1 MPRNVFK
8 SKLLVVM
15 LCAATGTI
23 AVCTLRAD
31 AGESPIDAKAAHPLA
46 GNWLGTLKV
55 GAISLR
61 LAVEVTAKPD
71 GTYAGTLNSL
81 DQDAVAR
88 PVDEV
93 MLKDKSVHLAL
104 KAFRLAIDGT
114 LNEAATEISGKFKQ
128 GGLALPIVL
137 KKSEHPPAPRK
148 RPQEPKPP
156 YPYRSEEVT
165 YENKA
170 GHAKLA
176 GTLTIPRGDGRFPAV
191 LLITG
196 SGPQDRDEQI
206 FGHRPFLVLADY
218 LTRRGIAVLR
228 VDDRGVGKS
237 TGDVQKATSEDFA
250 GDVEAGVAFLR
261 SRPEVD
267 PAKIGL
273 IGHSEG
279 GIIAPMVA
287 NRTHEVAFIVM
298 LAGPGV
304 TGDEILRMQMEFL
317 LKQVGASESMV
328 ARSVD
333 YQKKLYAAVNGE
345 HDAAA
350 LEKKMKA
357 LRAEYI
363 ASLTPAEKKQAGA
376 GEDSSESGAKVL
388 GSPWF
393 RFFLAYDPR
402 PALTRVQC
410 PVLALIGEKDM
421 QVPPKANIPEL
432 EKALKSGG
440 NKDFTVRELPHLN
453 HLFQACEN
461 GSVTEY
467 AKIEETFAPAALEV
481 IGKWIA
487 EHTSTNSSGAHATR
501 RP

>member
-1 MPRNVFK
+1 
-8 SKLLVVM
+8 
-15 LCAATGTI
+15 
-23 AVCTLRAD
+23 
-31 AGESPIDAKAAHPLA
+31 
-46 GNWLGTLKV
+46 
-55 GAISLR
+55 
-61 LAVEVTAKPD
+61 
-71 GTYAGTLNSL
+71 
-81 DQDAVAR
+81 VAR
-88 PVDEV
+88 PLDEV
-93 MLKDKSVHLAL
+93 TLKDKTVHIGF

-114 LNEAATEISGKFKQ
+114 LNEAGTEISGKFKQ
-128 GGLALPIVL
+128 GGLTLPIVF
-137 KKSEHPPAPRK
+137 KKSDHAPAPRK

-156 YPYRSEEVT
+156 YPYLSVEVT
-165 YENKA
+165 YENKP

-218 LTRRGIAVLR
+218 LSRRGIAVLR

-279 GIIAPMVA
+279 GLIAPMVA
-287 NRTHEVAFIVM
+287 NRTHDVAFIVM

-304 TGDEILRMQMEFL
+304 TGTEILRSQLEFL
-317 LKQVGASESMV
+317 LKQVGASDSMV
-328 ARSVD
+328 ARTVV
-333 YQKKLYAAVNGE
+333 YQNKLYAAVNAE

-350 LEKKMKA
+350 LDKKMKA
-357 LRAEYI
+357 LKAEYL
-363 ASLTPAEKKQAGA
+363 ATLTPAERKLADS
-376 GEDSSESGAKVL
+376 GEDSSDQSAKAL

-421 QVPPKANIPEL
+421 QVPAKANIPEL

-453 HLFQACEN
+453 HLFQTCEN

-467 AKIEETFAPAALEV
+467 AKIEETFSPSALV
-481 IGKWIA
+481 LIGKWIA
-487 EHTSTNSSGAHATR
+487 EHTSTNSSGAAAAQ
-501 RP
+501 